1 MTKGQI
7 PSEVRD
13 FILTKVR
20 SVWALEVLLLLR
32 RESSR
37 AWTLNELTKELRS
50 SHAAVTE
57 AMLQFQNAGLIAD
70 QGSAGFRYHATSE
83 KDDAIVEQLGEI
95 YSTTPMTL
103 IKEIVTAPRSGIE
116 RFADAFKLKKD

>member
-1 MTKGQI
+1 MNKGQI
-7 PSEVRD
+7 PPEVRD

-57 AMLQFQNAGLIAD
+57 AMLQFQIAGLIAD
-70 QGSAGFRYHATSE
+70 QGSAGFRYHATGA
-83 KDDAIVEQLGEI
+83 KDDAIVAQLGEI